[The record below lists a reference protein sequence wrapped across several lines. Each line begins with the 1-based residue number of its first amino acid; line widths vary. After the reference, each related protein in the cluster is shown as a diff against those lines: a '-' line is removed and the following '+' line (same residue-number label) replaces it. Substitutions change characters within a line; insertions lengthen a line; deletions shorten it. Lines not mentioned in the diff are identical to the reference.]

1 MDGLTPLPRRECT
14 DSHWGG
20 CVPPSST
27 GNWGDGRSTV
37 RVLGRGLGSSQTHI
51 CVCTPTLSECLH
63 PLVFT
68 WQLPSSPAGGNC
80 PLSPM
85 GKGTKQEFRCLS
97 SALLPQVGPW
107 GEELGSEAAP
117 QALLQEGSP
126 PPGAISSAG
135 PRAEEKGRV
144 LEDPSEKGSGRRQP
158 GRPSPAACKR
168 NGSQ

>member
-1 MDGLTPLPRRECT
+1 MDGSTPLPRRECT

-27 GNWGDGRSTV
+27 GNWGDGRSAV

-97 SALLPQVGPW
+97 SALLPQQGHGGRSWALRLLLRPFCRK
-107 GEELGSEAAP
+107 AH
-117 QALLQEGSP
+117 LLQ
-126 PPGAISSAG
+126 A
-135 PRAEEKGRV
+135 
-144 LEDPSEKGSGRRQP
+144 
-158 GRPSPAACKR
+158 PSPLQAHGQRRRA
-168 NGSQ
+168 GS